1 MDNTP
6 TKKYNPRHAEI
17 SNMLSET
24 QRYENAR
31 GFVKAFLRLFNW
43 RQIRAGKDR
52 KIN

>member
-6 TKKYNPRHAEI
+6 IKKYDPRYAEI
-17 SNMLSET
+17 SNMLSDT
-24 QRYENAR
+24 QRYENAQ

-43 RQIRAGKDR
+43 RQIQKAKDL